1 MKGERKNIPPSWAT
15 RFLHWFCKND
25 LIEEIEGDILEE
37 FNEKIDFN
45 SKYKADWFYI
55 ISVFSFFRPFA
66 IKNFNRSTQ
75 NDIMM
80 FYNYFKVAFR
90 SLKKD
95 KINTLIS
102 TFGLFLAIVSS
113 MVIYVILRYETSY
126 DVFHQKADD
135 IYRVVIEVSKKDTR
149 SHSATVGPPLG
160 PAIAA
165 FYPEVKNAVR
175 FRYSPTRIV
184 ATENHEKQFY
194 EESIFYADP
203 SIFQVFSY
211 PLLKGD
217 PHSALKEKNGIV
229 LTYEMAEKY
238 FDDKDPLG
246 EILLMDNETPFVV
259 SGVLAPIPTNT
270 HFRFDFLIPFEA
282 FEVPF
287 GYPVTLDDFGW
298 TSFHTYVL
306 LGEGV
311 DYRELEEKLPEFAKT
326 HFNEDQLSRFH
337 YRLQPLK
344 NIYFDTIYHE
354 DIASGN
360 ESNVIIL
367 GSIGILLILLATF
380 NFTNISTARSL
391 TRATETGLRK
401 TLGSTKKSLVLRYLA
416 EPILIV
422 FSTLLLALILTP
434 YLVNEVNGL
443 FGLLINW
450 DYDVWLEIIPVFFS
464 LAIFIGFL
472 SGLYPA
478 FIMSSFKPVSMI
490 RGSHLRIN
498 GGINLRKILVT
509 MQFIITSF
517 LLIGSFIISSQIDF
531 LKNRD
536 LGFAKDEILLIRMP
550 GAELNKQYQRI
561 RTALF
566 QNPRISSISVGG
578 GRLDVETGNVPVL
591 AEGFEEAI
599 NMPID
604 AVREDYYRTIGVKII
619 AGREFLFAHPSDS
632 VEGIIIN
639 REAASYF
646 GWEPEEALGRHL
658 RVGQIMDGKVIG
670 VVENYH
676 TTSLHTR
683 INPLI
688 VYYPRTLLQD
698 IFIRVSPGEIKPL
711 ISSIQKEWE
720 SLLPDIPFDFT
731 FLDQHLNKLYER
743 DIQFAWMLKIF
754 SLITILIAILG
765 LYGLISIAFEQRIKE
780 ISIRKVLGASFESLI
795 MTLSK
800 SFFAMILIANIIAWP
815 LVYVVSENWL
825 NEFAYHTTIKFTW
838 FILILLI
845 TCFVAVITLIFR
857 AGKVIRLNPVVTLKY
872 E

>member
-1 MKGERKNIPPSWAT
+1 MKGERRNMPPIWAT
-15 RFLHWFCKND
+15 RFLYWFCKDD

-37 FNEKIDFN
+37 FNEKIDSKN
-45 SKYKADWFYI
+45 KYKADWFYI
-55 ISVFSFFRPFA
+55 ISVISFFRPFA
-66 IKNFNRSTQ
+66 IRNFNWSTQ
-75 NDIMM
+75 NDRMM

-113 MVIYVILRYETSY
+113 MVIYVIIRYETGY
-126 DVFHQKADD
+126 DVFHQKADN
-135 IYRVVIEVSKKDTR
+135 IYRVIIEVSKKDTR

-160 PAIAA
+160 PAFSA

-175 FRYSPTRIV
+175 FRYSPTRIM
-184 ATENHEKQFY
+184 ATENHQKQFY
-194 EESIFYADP
+194 EEKIFYVDP
-203 SIFQVFSY
+203 SVFQVFSY
-211 PLLKGD
+211 PLLEGD
-217 PHSALKEKNGIV
+217 PHSALKEKNEIV

-238 FDDKDPLG
+238 FEDKDPLG
-246 EILLMDNETPFVV
+246 EILLLDNETPYVV

-306 LGEGV
+306 LQDGV

-326 HFNEDQLSRFH
+326 HFNEDQLSRFTYH
-337 YRLQPLK
+337 LQPLK
-344 NIYFDTIYHE
+344 NIYFDPIYHE

-360 ESNVIIL
+360 ESNVVIL

-401 TLGSTKKSLVLRYLA
+401 TLGSSKKSLVLRYLA

-422 FSTLLLALILTP
+422 FSTLLLALLLTP
-434 YLVNEVNGL
+434 YLVNEVNVL

-450 DYDVWLEIIPVFFS
+450 KYDLWIEVIPVFLS
-464 LAIFIGFL
+464 IAVLIGFL

-490 RGSHLRIN
+490 RGSHLRIS

-509 MQFIITSF
+509 LQFIITSF

-531 LKNRD
+531 MKNQD
-536 LGFAKDEILLIRMP
+536 LGFAKEEILLIRMP
-550 GAELNKQYQRI
+550 GEELNEQYQKI
-561 RTALF
+561 RSALF
-566 QNPRISSISVGG
+566 QNPRISSVSVGG
-578 GRLDVETGNVPVL
+578 GRLDVETGN
-591 AEGFEEAI
+591 
-599 NMPID
+599 D
-604 AVREDYYRTIGVKII
+604 AVREDYYRTIGTKII

-639 REAASYF
+639 REAARYF

-658 RVGQIMDGKVIG
+658 SVGQIMSGKVIG

-676 TTSLHTR
+676 IASLHTR
-683 INPLI
+683 INPLV

-698 IFIRVSPGEIKPL
+698 IFIRVTAGEIKPL

-743 DIQFAWMLKIF
+743 DIQFAWMVKIF

-800 SFFAMILIANIIAWP
+800 SFFVMILIANIIAWP

-838 FILILLI
+838 FILILLF